1 MKAESFPITVHPPP
15 FFRDHHV
22 QGRPIFAAVEAMERL
37 AADTCR
43 RFPGIDGR
51 RLKDIRFDKFLYLD
65 SPDPLP
71 AFNQMKDQNDGSMR
85 TTLATRFLSPGA
97 TITRTLEHASLALGG
112 EWPVAAEPPLEAIAS
127 LAGICTAV
135 DPARIYREM
144 VPFGPAYRNI
154 SDPLLISADGALARV
169 RSPQPLDP
177 RHDLYLGSPYTLD
190 AAFHAACVWCQRFRG
205 TVAFPVSM
213 DRRTI
218 VNPTRMDQVYTA
230 RVVPVQTGQAP
241 FVFDIF
247 IYDDAGRL
255 HEAANG
261 VHMRDISGGRTQPP
275 HGFRQPTQV
284 DPLAPFRQRLS
295 GMVLIERDAVARFA
309 ATALSE
315 NEKRRLTPMAPDR
328 ARGYLSARL
337 ALKRLSRLLSGDGDG
352 RQSRE
357 IETVAENGQAPQCPL
372 ADGTRTDCAVS
383 HDRRFTIAVA
393 ADKPVGV
400 DVEPLSEKPL
410 GAMHLYMDADE
421 QALANRPPLGRADGA
436 LRVWSA
442 KEAAAKALKIELADS
457 WERTKLVAVASRSS
471 RLEIDGGKQQTA
483 IHATIDGHLFTLLT
497 VDGRP

>member
-1 MKAESFPITVHPPP
+1 MKAESFPITVHPPS

-71 AFNQMKDQNDGSMR
+71 AFNQMEDQNDGSMR

-97 TITRTLEHASLALGG
+97 SITRTLEHASLVLGR
-112 EWPVAAEPPLEAIAS
+112 ELPAAVEPPLEAIAA
-127 LAGICTAV
+127 LAGLCTAV

-144 VPFGPAYRNI
+144 VPFGPAYCNI
-154 SDPLLISADGALARV
+154 CDPLLISADGALARV

-218 VNPTRMDQVYTA
+218 VNPTRMDQIYTA

-284 DPLAPFRQRLS
+284 DPLAGFCQRLS

-309 ATALSE
+309 ATALSA
-315 NEKRRLTPMAPDR
+315 NEKRRLTPMAPER

-337 ALKRLSRLLSGDGDG
+337 ALKRLSRLLSSEGDG
-352 RQSRE
+352 RPSRE

-383 HDRRFTIAVA
+383 HDRRFTVAVA
-393 ADKPVGV
+393 ADRPVGI
-400 DVEPLSEKPL
+400 DVEPLSKKPL
-410 GAMHLYMDADE
+410 GAMHLYMDANE
-421 QALANRPPLGRADGA
+421 QRVVGRTPLDRADGA
-436 LRVWSA
+436 LRVWST
-442 KEAAAKALKIELADS
+442 KEAAAKALGIHLAES
-457 WERTKLVAVASRSS
+457 WERTRVMAVAQESS
-471 RLEIDGGKQQTA
+471 LLEIDGGKQQTA